1 MKQSLWL
8 CHTVVK
14 NEECS
19 TSLQLEAPKVKY
31 VLQTKK
37 STEFA
42 YI

>member
-8 CHTVVK
+8 CDAVVK
-14 NEECS
+14 SEECG

-31 VLQTKK
+31 GLQTKK